1 LQITKVTGSAARL
14 QSRTQALH
22 IDWQWFAV
30 NLLLEW

>member
-1 LQITKVTGSAARL
+1 MASAARL